1 MKLDCISL
9 NNFRQFHGEQTI
21 ECSTDPVK
29 NVTLI
34 HAENGVGK
42 TTLLNSI
49 LWAFYG
55 ETTERFEQR
64 EKIVNFE
71 AAKEGRTSASVSVSF
86 DLKDEYFAVQR
97 HFIANGGK
105 GELRVKAFRVEDG
118 VHKDIPATET
128 FISSV
133 LPREMARYFFFDGE
147 HAEAFAAE
155 NNYRAVGQAIRN
167 MLGCELAETAIAD
180 LKHIASDF
188 GKDMGNLQADQRM
201 QQIEREI
208 EELELNE
215 EKQDARR
222 KELEDNISS
231 YDKQIS
237 AILAKLRDME
247 GAREIQ
253 KSRDEKVSQKA
264 RADSEIRVAEEEI
277 VRWVGSKSILV
288 VAKKLS
294 AQTLDF
300 IDEASLRGRIP
311 SPYNEEFVKGLLAAK
326 LCVCDRPLS
335 PGSGEYGAVMDLL
348 KSASN
353 AETMRRVMQARG
365 RVQQF
370 KETAPEAVASL
381 EKYQDRLARLQ
392 EQRMGLEQEIA
403 ALSKRIEDL
412 PLAEIADRERARRDA
427 EQKRSQALQD
437 LGVVKRD
444 QLTGGRRLEEL
455 STERDRLASRHAR
468 TRRIMLRRDLAR
480 DSAEKLKA
488 ILAAYETDARSVI
501 QLTINKILAQTTR
514 RDYRFQFND
523 DFSMELLYAD
533 GRPVPRSGGENQLMS
548 LAFTA
553 ALIEFARLRLNAEEE
568 ILTPG
573 TIAPLILDSPFG
585 QLDRTYREAT
595 AKFVPKMA
603 SQVILLV
610 SSSQGDDTVL
620 KALEPHIGA
629 EYVLI
634 SENRGPRGDRPMD
647 KTHVRN
653 KEYQL
658 SLYDQPKTLTRIE
671 RVL

>member
-1 MKLDCISL
+1 MKLDCITL
-9 NNFRQFHGEQTI
+9 QNFRQFYGEQAI
-21 ECSTDPVK
+21 ECSDDPER

-55 ETTERFEQR
+55 ATTDRFEQR
-64 EKIVNFE
+64 EKIINFE
-71 AAKEGRTSASVSVSF
+71 AAHEGRTTASVSVTF
-86 DLKDEYFAVQR
+86 DLKDERFAVQR
-97 HFIANGGK
+97 HFVANSGK
-105 GELRVKAFRVEDG
+105 PDLRLKAFRVEDG
-118 VHKDIPATET
+118 VHKDIPAAET
-128 FISSV
+128 FINSV

-155 NNYRAVGQAIRN
+155 NNREAVGEAIRN

-180 LKHIASDF
+180 LKHISTAL
-188 GKDMGNLQADQRM
+188 GREMGNVEADQRM
-201 QQIEREI
+201 SEIERDIEGLEQQQEKKQGDLAQLEKNISAYDQQI
-208 EELELNE
+208 
-215 EKQDARR
+215 
-222 KELEDNISS
+222 ST
-231 YDKQIS
+231 
-237 AILAKLRDME
+237 ILSKLRDME

-253 KSRDEKVSQKA
+253 KSRDSKVSDKN
-264 RADSEIRVAEEEI
+264 RIDSEIRAAEDEI

-294 AQTLDF
+294 EQTLDF

-311 SPYNEEFVKGLLAAK
+311 SPYNEEFVKGLLSAK
-326 LCVCDRPLS
+326 LCVCDRPLE
-335 PGSGEYGAVMDLL
+335 PGSESYGAVMNLL

-370 KETAPEAVASL
+370 KETAPDAVASL
-381 EKYQDRLARLQ
+381 EKQQQRLGRLQ
-392 EQRMGLEQEIA
+392 EQRMVLEQEIA
-403 ALSKRIEDL
+403 ALSKRLEDL
-412 PLAEIADRERARRDA
+412 PLTEIAERERARREA
-427 EQKRSQALQD
+427 EQKRAQALQD
-437 LGVVKRD
+437 LGVLKRD
-444 QLTGGRRLEEL
+444 LFTITRRLDEL
-455 STERDRLASRHAR
+455 GTERDRLASRHEK

-480 DSAEKLKA
+480 GAAEKLGA
-488 ILAAYETDARSVI
+488 ILEAYEADARNVI
-501 QLTINKILAQTTR
+501 ELTINKILKETTR
-514 RDYRFQFND
+514 RDYKFRFNE
-523 DFSMELLYAD
+523 DFSMQLLYAD

-553 ALIEFARLRLNAEEE
+553 ALVEFARLRLNAQEE

-610 SSSQGDDTVL
+610 SSSQGDDTVM
-620 KALEPHIGA
+620 KALEPRVGA

-634 SENRGPRGDRPMD
+634 SENRGPRGAKPAD
-647 KTHVRN
+647 TAYIRN

>member
-1 MKLDCISL
+1 MKLDCITL
-9 NNFRQFHGEQTI
+9 QNFRQFYDDQTI
-21 ECSTDPVK
+21 EFSDDPER

-42 TTLLNSI
+42 TTLLNAI

-55 ETTERFEQR
+55 VTTERFEQR
-64 EKIVNFE
+64 DKIINFE
-71 AAKEGRTSASVSVSF
+71 AAREGRNTSSVSVNF
-86 DLKDEYFAVQR
+86 DLKGEHYAVQR
-97 HFIANGGK
+97 HFVANSGK
-105 GELRVKAFRVEDG
+105 PELRLKAFRIDDG
-118 VHKDIPATET
+118 VHKDIPAPET
-128 FISSV
+128 FINSV

-155 NNYRAVGQAIRN
+155 NNNLAVGEAVRN

-180 LKHIASDF
+180 LKHITTAL
-188 GKDMGNLQADQRM
+188 GREMGNVEADQRM
-201 QQIEREI
+201 REI
-208 EELELNE
+208 ECEIEKLEAQQE
-215 EKQDARR
+215 QKQGTLSQV
-222 KELEDNISS
+222 ETNIAA
-231 YDKQIS
+231 YDQQIS
-237 AILAKLRDME
+237 AILNKLRDME

-253 KSRDEKVSQKA
+253 KSRDGKVQEKGRV
-264 RADSEIRVAEEEI
+264 DSEVRLAEDEI

-294 AQTLDF
+294 EQTLDF

-311 SPYNEEFVKGLLAAK
+311 SPYNEEFVKGLLKAE
-326 LCVCDRPLS
+326 LCVCDRALE
-335 PGSGEYGAVMDLL
+335 PGGEAYGAVMNLL

-370 KETAPEAVASL
+370 KETAPDAVASL
-381 EKYQDRLARLQ
+381 EKQQLRLGRLQ
-392 EQRMGLEQEIA
+392 EQRMILEQEIA
-403 ALSKRIEDL
+403 ALSKRLEDL
-412 PLAEIADRERARRDA
+412 PLTEIAERERARREA
-427 EQKRSQALQD
+427 EQKRAQALQD
-437 LGVVKRD
+437 LGVLKRD
-444 QLTGGRRLEEL
+444 LITVSRRLEEL
-455 STERDRLASRHAR
+455 STERDRLASRHEK

-480 DSAEKLKA
+480 GAAEKLG
-488 ILAAYETDARSVI
+488 AYLGAYDAHARDII
-501 QLTINKILAQTTR
+501 QRTINKILAETTR
-514 RDYRFQFND
+514 RDYKFKFND
-523 DFSMELLYAD
+523 DFSMQLLYGD
-533 GRPVPRSGGENQLMS
+533 GSLVPRSGGENQLMS

-553 ALIEFARLRLNAEEE
+553 ALVEFARLRLNAQDE

-595 AKFVPKMA
+595 AMFVPKMA

-610 SSSQGDDTVL
+610 SSSQGDDTVM
-620 KALEPHIGA
+620 KALEPKVGA

-634 SENRGPRGDRPMD
+634 SENRGSRGAKPID
-647 KTHVRN
+647 KVYIKN

-658 SLYDQPKTLTRIE
+658 SLYDQPRTLTRIE